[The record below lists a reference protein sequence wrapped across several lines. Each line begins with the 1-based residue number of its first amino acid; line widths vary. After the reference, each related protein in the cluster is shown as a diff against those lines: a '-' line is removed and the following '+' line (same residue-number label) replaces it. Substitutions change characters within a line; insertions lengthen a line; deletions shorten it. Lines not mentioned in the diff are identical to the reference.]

1 MRTQQNA
8 IGFPALKETIMTRE
22 NTTQSIDKKGLG
34 VAALILAATLSLA
47 ACNTIEGVG
56 EDAQSAGKKVEEI
69 AKDNK

>member
-1 MRTQQNA
+1 
-8 IGFPALKETIMTRE
+8 MTRE
-22 NTTQSIDKKGLG
+22 NTTQSFDKKGLG

-56 EDAQSAGKKVEEI
+56 EDAQSAGKKVEEV